1 MIWCPW
7 NYASFENTSEQS
19 QQQPIVILKVIEKKT
34 RPEYNNI
41 LRSDY
46 FPNFVAR
53 NEGQYPVI
61 ELELTLFDSEKKV
74 LEIRRESVLG
84 VKEEFIVYIIPGAL
98 DLGHIV
104 SK

>member
-1 MIWCPW
+1 MAWYPW
-7 NYASFENTSEQS
+7 NCASFENTSEQS
-19 QQQPIVILKVIEKKT
+19 QQQPIVISKVIEKKT
-34 RPEYNNI
+34 RSKYNNV
-41 LRSDY
+41 LRSDC
-46 FPNFVAR
+46 FPNLVAR

-61 ELELTLFDSEKKV
+61 ELELTLFDAEKKV